1 MRIRQGLLLIGTM
14 LLVCTAGAAG
24 AARERVV
31 LAPLQFVDQRERLYE
46 IAPSHSST
54 LIYFYRGDW

>member
-1 MRIRQGLLLIGTM
+1 MRIRQGILLIGM
-14 LLVCTAGAAG
+14 LLLACTAGAAA

-31 LAPLQFVDQRERLYE
+31 LAPLQFVDQQERLYE
-46 IAPSHSST
+46 LAPSHSNT